1 MNVLLIKRYLVFIL
15 GVLIN
20 SFGISFITKASL
32 GTSPIT
38 SVPYVFSLRFAPTL
52 GECSF
57 VLNMLFI
64 FLQLLLLRR
73 DFQKIQLLQIAVNF
87 VFSWFIDVS
96 MLLLA
101 SFAPVSYAAKLV
113 SLAAG
118 CAILAFGISL
128 EVYANVLM
136 IPGEGAVYAIYN
148 VMNKEFGVVKAG
160 FDITLMLTAVTLSL
174 LFFRGLNGIGEGT
187 VISAFI
193 VGMIVRLYNKRLGFI
208 GSYLNPQRQ

>member
-1 MNVLLIKRYLVFIL
+1 MNILLLKRYLVFII

-32 GTSPIT
+32 GTSPIS

-52 GECSF
+52 GEFSF
-57 VLNMLFI
+57 
-64 FLQLLLLRR
+64 
-73 DFQKIQLLQIAVNF
+73 FQKVQLLQVAVNF

-101 SFAPVSYAAKLV
+101 SFAPVSYAAKLA
-113 SLAAG
+113 SLMAG

-136 IPGEGAVYAIYN
+136 VPGEGIVYAISK
-148 VMNKEFGVVKAG
+148 VLNKEFGVVKAC
-160 FDITLMLTAVTLSL
+160 FDVTLMLTAVTLSL
-174 LFFRGLNGIGEGT
+174 IFFRGLNGIGEGT
-187 VISAFI
+187 VISALV
-193 VGMIVRLYNKRLGFI
+193 VGMIVRLYNRRLGFI
-208 GSYLNPQRQ
+208 GSYLDPQRS

>member
-1 MNVLLIKRYLVFIL
+1 MNLNVLLIKRYLVFIL

-73 DFQKIQLLQIAVNF
+73 DFQKIAVNF

-136 IPGEGAVYAIYN
+136 IPGEGAVYAISK
-148 VMNKEFGVVKAG
+148 VLNKEFGVVKAG

>member
-1 MNVLLIKRYLVFIL
+1 MNILLLKRYLVFII

-32 GTSPIT
+32 GTSPIS

-52 GECSF
+52 GEFSF
-57 VLNMLFI
+57 VLNSAFI
-64 FLQLLLLRR
+64 LLQLLLLRR
-73 DFQKIQLLQIAVNF
+73 DFQKVQLLQVAVNF

-101 SFAPVSYAAKLV
+101 SFASVSYAAKLA
-113 SLAAG
+113 SLMAG

-136 IPGEGAVYAIYN
+136 VPGEGIVYAISK
-148 VMNKEFGVVKAG
+148 VLNKEFGVVKAC
-160 FDITLMLTAVTLSL
+160 FDVTLMLTAVTLSL
-174 LFFRGLNGIGEGT
+174 IFFRGLNGIGEGT
-187 VISAFI
+187 VISALV
-193 VGMIVRLYNKRLGFI
+193 VGMIVRLYNRRLGFI
-208 GSYLNPQRQ
+208 GSYLDPQRS